1 MQRVPLSLALLIA
14 AAIALPV
21 PVARADEQGG
31 PSAATPS
38 RPTHTSPGGKQ
49 TVAKP
54 GAPQPVITVKDGRLT
69 VQVQQWPL
77 ERVLEEISRHARVG
91 IVRAPGVEGER
102 VSVQFQEL
110 PVDEGLRRILTAHD
124 AFFFY
129 GGEEKAP
136 TSLRAVWIY
145 PRGGGR
151 GLQPVPPETWASTM
165 ELEGRVAD
173 PDPGVRV
180 RAVEALVE
188 RKGDQAGEAVLD
200 ALRDHDD
207 QVRIRALYQALRAG
221 VKLPT
226 DALRDLALNDPSAD
240 VRLLALAALGGS
252 PELRTI
258 AETVLNDPNP
268 RIQRTAQEILRG
280 LDAPA
285 RPRQSNQASQ
295 HRSLQPK
302 RR

>member
-1 MQRVPLSLALLIA
+1 VN
-14 AAIALPV
+14 
-21 PVARADEQGG
+21 
-31 PSAATPS
+31 
-38 RPTHTSPGGKQ
+38 PG
-49 TVAKP
+49 T
-54 GAPQPVITVKDGRLT
+54 PQPVITAKDGRLT
-69 VQVQQWPL
+69 VQVQHWPL
-77 ERVLEEISRHARVG
+77 ERVLEEISRNARVA
-91 IVRAPGVEGER
+91 IVRAPGVEGEP

-110 PVDEGLRRILTAHD
+110 PVDEGLRRILTDHD

-136 TSLRAVWIY
+136 TSLKAVWVY
-145 PRGGGR
+145 PRGRGR

-165 ELEGRVAD
+165 ELEGRLAD

-180 RAVEALVE
+180 RAAEGLVE

-200 ALRDHDD
+200 ALRDQDD
-207 QVRIRALYQALRAG
+207 QVRIRALYQGVRAG

-240 VRLLALAALGGS
+240 VRLLALAALGDS
-252 PELRTI
+252 PEVRTI

-280 LDAPA
+280 LDAAA
-285 RPRQSNQASQ
+285 RPRQPTQAAQ
-295 HRSLQPK
+295 GRSLHPIG
-302 RR
+302 RRR